1 MAVSHE
7 FGPHVTFG
15 VGGPSLYWGG
25 AGLID
30 PRQSYMPGQDYT
42 VPILGWTG
50 LDMLMI
56 DAVPAALAVNNIAAS
71 QVPVAATPLT
81 LVSVNGAGVTVGA
94 SVTNLATG
102 TLATGLLVL
111 DSAPAVIT
119 YGQLNPVMVYDPRT
133 AIARAVRIVSAGD
146 DSGGT
151 FVIRGYD
158 LYGQPMTETLT
169 GASGAPGTATGKKAF
184 KFIASITP
192 AGTLSGSAV
201 TAGTTDIIGFPI
213 YADEW
218 PMIEIFYG
226 TPPAILAVVAA
237 ATGFV
242 AADSTAVSAVTGDVR
257 GTYVLASSSDATKKL
272 VMRVKLQP
280 WNLSPA
286 VVGGPYTKVFGLVNF
301 TS

>member
-15 VGGPSLYWGG
+15 VGGPSLFWGG

-30 PRQSYMPGQDYT
+30 PRQSYQPGQDYT

-50 LDMLMI
+50 LDMLVI
-56 DAVPAALAVNNIAAS
+56 DQVPSALVANNIAAS

-81 LVSVNGAGVTVGA
+81 LVSVNGAGITVGA

-102 TLATGLLVL
+102 QLVSGLLVI

-119 YGQLNPVMVYDPRT
+119 YGQQNPVMIYDPRT
-133 AIARAVRIVSAGD
+133 AIARAVRIVSVGD
-146 DSGGT
+146 DSAAT
-151 FVIRGYD
+151 FVVRGYD

-169 GASGAPGTATGKKAF
+169 GAAVGTVTGKKAF
-184 KFIASITP
+184 KFIASVTP

-201 TAGTTDIIGFPI
+201 TVGTTDIIGFPI

-218 PMIEIFYG
+218 PMIDIFYG
-226 TPPAILAVVAA
+226 TPPAILQVVAA

-242 AADSTAVSAVTGDVR
+242 AADNTAVSAVTGDVR
-257 GTYVLASSSDATKKL
+257 GTYVLASASDATKKL

-280 WNLSPA
+280 WNLNPPVA
-286 VVGGPYTKVFGLVNF
+286 GGPFTKIFGLVNF